1 MKFLLLSVVFFSF
14 YFSAVQAQSKLPAL
28 DKSPMDMSYFPNRYP
43 VLKIQNKVNEPPVA
57 RVIYSRPQKMGRV
70 IFGELI
76 EYGKV
81 WRLGANEATEI
92 EFFQDVKINDNKI
105 KKGRYSMYCIPYEA
119 KWTIIINKDN
129 DIWGSFKYDEKND
142 LARMDIAVQK
152 QSEITEEFVMS
163 FDKTDTGANLV
174 IAWDNIKL
182 DLPIV
187 F

>member
-1 MKFLLLSVVFFSF
+1 MKFLLAIIFFGFSF
-14 YFSAVQAQSKLPAL
+14 FAVHGQSQLPAL
-28 DKSPMDMSYFPNRYP
+28 DKSPLDISYFPNRYP
-43 VLKIQNKVNEPPVA
+43 VLKIQDKVTEPPVA
-57 RVIYSRPQKMGRV
+57 RLIYSRPQKNGRI

-92 EFFQDVKINDNKI
+92 EFFRDVKISDNKI
-105 KKGRYSMYCIPYEA
+105 KKGRYSMYCIPNEE

-129 DIWGSFKYDEKND
+129 DTWGSFKYDEKND
-142 LARMDIAVQK
+142 IARVDVPVQK
-152 QSEITEEFVMS
+152 QTAITEEFVMA
-163 FDKTDTGANLV
+163 FDKTDAGANLV
-174 IAWDNIKL
+174 IAWDTIKL

>member
-1 MKFLLLSVVFFSF
+1 MKFLLLPVLFFSF
-14 YFSAVQAQSKLPAL
+14 CFSAVQAQSKLPAL

-43 VLKIQNKVNEPPVA
+43 VLKIQDKVTEPPVA
-57 RVIYSRPQKMGRV
+57 RVIYSRPQKMGRE

-81 WRLGANEATEI
+81 WRMGANEATEI
-92 EFFQDVKINDNKI
+92 EFFMDVKINDNKI

-129 DIWGSFKYDEKND
+129 DTWGSFKYDEKND
-142 LARMDIAVQK
+142 LARVDVPVQK
-152 QSEITEEFVMS
+152 QTEITEEFVMA
-163 FDKTDTGANLV
+163 FDKTETGAILV